1 MGMLRGWATEL
12 ERQWREAPRDWGMV
26 LIVILGLWA
35 ITGSVWFWFAFGS
48 EELRVGVADYGN
60 ILLSGSAAV
69 LAWRAA
75 RQPEA
80 TAKTR
85 RAWAVVGAAFLCT
98 ALGDVVWLFYEKVLG
113 LEPFPSWA
121 DLPYLLYYPI
131 LFTGLLHFPGA
142 VRSVREKAQFV
153 LDTATVLVG
162 SWMIVWYFIL
172 GPIARNT
179 EATVLETAFSMAYPL
194 GDLAILCAVTI
205 ILLTRGTA
213 ARTDALKLLA
223 AGTFTYVVGDFV
235 FSYLQLH
242 DLYQTGAWSE
252 IFWFGGSFL
261 NGLSAHVQHVR
272 LRKLQAAGAEESA
285 TTGGRPLCLLPYI
298 AVVCSYLL
306 LIVVARDHASGAL
319 DELIYGAVG
328 ITGLVMIRQFVTAR
342 DNLRLL
348 AENAARRSESRFSSM
363 VRNSSDV
370 ITIID
375 DQFRVV
381 YQSPSVERIFG
392 HGVSDLLGRH
402 LQVLFHPDEA
412 AHNLAVLRRLVAEP
426 GQHKRVEWR
435 WFHKDGSV
443 RYAET
448 TINNLL
454 ADANVRGLVLN
465 TRDISERK
473 QLEAQIRHQAFHDTL
488 TGLANRAL
496 FKDRV
501 EQALQEQ
508 SHRHEPITVLF
519 LDLDN
524 FKTIN
529 DSLGHSVGDQLLC
542 AVAERLL
549 TCVRVTDTVARL
561 GGDEFAVLLK
571 WVGVEGTLPIADR
584 IAAEMKDPF
593 FLHGRE
599 VCISVSVGLATST
612 EAGERADELLRNA
625 DVAMYCAKGLG
636 KGRCEVYHPS
646 MYSAV
651 RERMELETELRHA
664 LAEEQF
670 VLHYQPTI
678 DLTSGRVVGV
688 EALLRWYHPQRGVLQ
703 PGQFIAL
710 AEETD
715 LIIPMGQWAL
725 VEACRQL
732 REWLDRHPGASPL
745 SVGVNLS
752 VKQLQYGGLVGQV
765 REALRT
771 TGIAPGSLV
780 LEITESVLMHATD
793 GLLERLAELRGLGVQ
808 LAIDDFGTGYSSLS
822 YLRWVPVDVL
832 KMDKSFLKGIES
844 SDKAASLVQGILN
857 LARALGL
864 ETVAEGIEHSEQL
877 RELQALRCELG
888 QGYLFGSPL
897 TAEELEIIWGRK
909 AGQTPGQ
916 AAG

>member
-1 MGMLRGWATEL
+1 
-12 ERQWREAPRDWGMV
+12 
-26 LIVILGLWA
+26 
-35 ITGSVWFWFAFGS
+35 
-48 EELRVGVADYGN
+48 
-60 ILLSGSAAV
+60 
-69 LAWRAA
+69 
-75 RQPEA
+75 
-80 TAKTR
+80 
-85 RAWAVVGAAFLCT
+85 
-98 ALGDVVWLFYEKVLG
+98 
-113 LEPFPSWA
+113 
-121 DLPYLLYYPI
+121 
-131 LFTGLLHFPGA
+131 
-142 VRSVREKAQFV
+142 
-153 LDTATVLVG
+153 
-162 SWMIVWYFIL
+162 
-172 GPIARNT
+172 
-179 EATVLETAFSMAYPL
+179 
-194 GDLAILCAVTI
+194 
-205 ILLTRGTA
+205 
-213 ARTDALKLLA
+213 
-223 AGTFTYVVGDFV
+223 
-235 FSYLQLH
+235 LQLH

-252 IFWFGGSFL
+252 SFWFVGSFL
-261 NGLSAHVQHVR
+261 NGLSAHLQYVH
-272 LRKLQAAGAEESA
+272 LRKLREAGETEPAPV
-285 TTGGRPLCLLPYI
+285 GGRPFSLLPYL
-298 AVVCSYLL
+298 AVVSSYALL
-306 LIVVARDHASGAL
+306 LFVARDNATGAL
-319 DELIYGAVG
+319 DDLIFGAVG
-328 ITGLVMIRQFVTAR
+328 ITALVMIRQFVTAQE
-342 DNLRLL
+342 NFRLM
-348 AENAARRSESRFSSM
+348 AETATRKSESRFSSL

-392 HGVSDLLGRH
+392 HGVADLLGRN
-402 LQVLFHPDEA
+402 LQALFHPDEA
-412 AHNLAVLRRLVAEP
+412 AHNLAVLRRLVSEP
-426 GQHKRVEWR
+426 GQHKRLEWR

-448 TINNLL
+448 TVNNLL
-454 ADANVRGLVLN
+454 ADENVRGLVLN

-508 SHRHEPITVLF
+508 SHRREPITVLF

-549 TCVRVTDTVARL
+549 SCVRVTDTVARL

-584 IAAEMKDPF
+584 IATEMKEPF
-593 FLHGRE
+593 SLHGRE
-599 VCISVSVGLATST
+599 VCISVSVGLAASSA
-612 EAGERADELLRNA
+612 AGERADELLRNA
-625 DVAMYCAKGLG
+625 DVAMYVAKAMG

-664 LAEEQF
+664 LEEEQF

-678 DLTSGRVVGV
+678 DLASGRVVGV
-688 EALLRWYHPQRGVLQ
+688 EALLRWYHPQRGVMQ

-715 LIIPMGQWAL
+715 LIIPIGRWVL
-725 VEACRQL
+725 TEACRQL
-732 REWLDRHPGASPL
+732 RVWHERHPDSSPL
-745 SVGVNLS
+745 TVGVNLS
-752 VKQLQYGGLVGQV
+752 VKQLHHADLADQV
-765 REALRT
+765 RDALLS
-771 TGIAPGSLV
+771 TGLAPSSLV

-793 GLLERLAELRGLGVQ
+793 TFLERLNELRSLGVQ

-844 SDKAASLVQGILN
+844 SQKAASLVQGILN

-877 RELQALRCELG
+877 RELQALRCDLG
-888 QGYLFGSPL
+888 QGYYFGSPL
-897 TAEELEIIWGRK
+897 TADELEVIWGRK
-909 AGQTPGQ
+909 SGQVPGQ
-916 AAG
+916 AAV